1 MKIVDMRG
9 QPCPIPVVH
18 AKKTLAEKET
28 KEIVVLVDNIT
39 AVQNLEKMAKGTG
52 CGFSYEK
59 DGGSYSVKIIR
70 NEDSDMVMEKNVQA
84 AAGTKET
91 DFGVSVLITSDCMGK
106 GTEELGKLLA
116 KGFIFSL
123 TQLNPPPRA
132 VIFLN
137 SGVFLTAKGANTV
150 SDLKALEE
158 KGTKIFSCGTCTNYY
173 KLTGALAVGSIVDMM
188 TITDHLSK
196 ASGIITL

>member
-18 AKKTLAEKET
+18 AKKTLAEEKT

-52 CGFSYEK
+52 CGFSYKE
-59 DGGSYSVKIIR
+59 DDGSYSVKISK
-70 NEDSDMVMEKNVQA
+70 NKGSDTVMEESYQA
-84 AAGTKET
+84 AANTKET
-91 DFGVSVLITSDCMGK
+91 VCGVSVLITSDCMGK

-132 VIFLN
+132 IIFIN

-150 SDLKALEE
+150 PDLKTLEE

-196 ASGIITL
+196 ASGTITI